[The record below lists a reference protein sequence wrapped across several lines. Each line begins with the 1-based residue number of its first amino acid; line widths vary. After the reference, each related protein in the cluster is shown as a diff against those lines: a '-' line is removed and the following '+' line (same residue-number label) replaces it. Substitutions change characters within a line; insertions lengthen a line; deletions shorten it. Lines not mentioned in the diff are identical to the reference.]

1 MQLIFDTNVL
11 LGRMTL
17 EILEAWIPFDVVKDV
32 CMYAHT
38 FSYCDALV
46 SLKRS
51 RSSMLCYVCM
61 DMPGRAICSKN
72 I

>member
-32 CMYAHT
+32 YMYAHT

-51 RSSMLCYVCM
+51 RSSMLCMYGYARKGNM
-61 DMPGRAICSKN
+61 L
-72 I
+72 

>member
-51 RSSMLCYVCM
+51 RSSMLCM